1 MLYGPGSVSVI
12 TVPEPERFD
21 PLPDDRAA
29 RWANFQTRQAPHFAG
44 LLGLTIEDLRVG
56 YCRMRLPFRTQH
68 TPPAGIVHGGAIAS
82 LIDTSAVPAIGSL
95 FDGPT
100 PYSTIDMQV
109 QYVGAAG
116 EGTDLVATGWV
127 TRQGRSVVFC
137 RSEVATDGGEPVA
150 SGTLAFKVSR
160 S

>member
-1 MLYGPGSVSVI
+1 MTAI
-12 TVPEPERFD
+12 AVPDPEQFD

-29 RWANFQTRQAPHFAG
+29 RWANFARRQADHFAG
-44 LLGLTIEDLRVG
+44 HLGLVIEDLRVG
-56 YCRMRLPFRTQH
+56 YCLMRLPFRTEH
-68 TPPAGIVHGGAIAS
+68 TQPAGIVHGGAIAS

-116 EGTDLVATGWV
+116 EGTDLLATGWV

-137 RSEVATDGGEPVA
+137 RSEVATESGAPVA
-150 SGTLAFKVSR
+150 SGTLAFKVS
-160 S
+160 SG

>member
-1 MLYGPGSVSVI
+1 MTAISVPD
-12 TVPEPERFD
+12 PEQFE
-21 PLPDDRAA
+21 PLPDGRAA
-29 RWANFQTRQAPHFAG
+29 RWANFQTRQADHFAG
-44 LLGLTIEDLRVG
+44 HLGMMIDLLRIG
-56 YCRMRLPFRTQH
+56 YCRMRLPFRPEHTQ
-68 TPPAGIVHGGAIAS
+68 PAGIIHGGVIAS

-109 QYVGAAG
+109 QYLGAAG
-116 EGTDLVATGWV
+116 EGIDLVATGWV

-137 RSEVATDGGEPVA
+137 RSEVATDGGDPVA